1 MHKLVTIDDEPEF
14 VDFIESYFELRGFEV
29 SKGHNGEDGLRVVE
43 EVKPDIVLLD
53 YKMPGMNGA
62 QVLTAIKAMNAS
74 IPVIMITASEG
85 LGETR
90 QKLTNMGAYATFDKP
105 ISSLKD
111 LENTIKEALNH
122 E

>member
-29 SKGHNGEDGLRVVE
+29 HKAHNGEAGLKVIDR
-43 EVKPDIVLLD
+43 VKPDIVLLD

-62 QVLTAIKAMNAS
+62 QVLTAIKVMNAS
-74 IPVIMITASEG
+74 LPVIMITASEG

-90 QKLTNMGAYATFDKP
+90 QKLSDIGAYATFDKP